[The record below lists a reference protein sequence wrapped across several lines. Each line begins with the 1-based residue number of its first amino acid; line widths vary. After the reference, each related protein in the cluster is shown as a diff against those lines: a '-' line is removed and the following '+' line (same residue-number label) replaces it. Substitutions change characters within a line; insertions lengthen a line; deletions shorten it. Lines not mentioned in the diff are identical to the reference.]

1 MYTIKIKNGKA
12 TKTSWD
18 SDIREYV
25 TKAIESLVPYLDYPV
40 EIEDTTFGQFF
51 AFIEKDLDFYNVAY
65 RSATY
70 GHPINPFVDEIKKP
84 GKPLD
89 MDYVEIYWGVDID
102 EGVISDY
109 PCFHGWG
116 DWPAE
121 TAMNPPPDSDVKTEG
136 NNEGC
141 VTAQG
146 ITKGGIAIEFTPL
159 CDYKDAPLK
168 LDPDFQVHSED
179 LKTLLFRSKK
189 AYRVHDVIR
198 AILFEIT
205 WAGDI
210 SKGREAPFDKDTA
223 FEGLKS

>member
-1 MYTIKIKNGKA
+1 MYTMKIKNGKA

-18 SDIREYV
+18 SKIREHV
-25 TKAIESLVPYLDYPV
+25 TKPVESLVPYLDCPL
-40 EIEDTTFGQFF
+40 EIEETTFGQFF

-116 DWPAE
+116 DWPEENAVTPNE
-121 TAMNPPPDSDVKTEG
+121 KTKM
-136 NNEGC
+136 
-141 VTAQG
+141 
-146 ITKGGIAIEFTPL
+146 KGGIAIEFTPL

-168 LDPDFQVHSED
+168 LDTDFQVHSED
-179 LKTLLFRSKK
+179 LKTLLFHSKK
-189 AYRVHDVIR
+189 AYRVHDAIR
-198 AILFEIT
+198 AVLFEIT
-205 WAGDI
+205 WAGDV
-210 SKGREAPFDKDTA
+210 SKGRNLPFDEDTA
-223 FEGLKS
+223 FKGLKS